1 MTSYRDD
8 KIRPTKSG
16 QRKRAGGGGERF
28 LLFAILMPYKV
39 PHYIYIK
46 LYPLAAEQ
54 LELQHRQVNLPY
66 KCQRPQFR
74 ILTRKNH
81 KY

>member
-8 KIRPTKSG
+8 KIRPTKG
-16 QRKRAGGGGERF
+16 RQRKRAEVKERF

-39 PHYIYIK
+39 PHYICIK
-46 LYPLAAEQ
+46 PYPLSAEQ

-66 KCQRPQFR
+66 KCQPAP
-74 ILTRKNH
+74 IPDPHEKTH